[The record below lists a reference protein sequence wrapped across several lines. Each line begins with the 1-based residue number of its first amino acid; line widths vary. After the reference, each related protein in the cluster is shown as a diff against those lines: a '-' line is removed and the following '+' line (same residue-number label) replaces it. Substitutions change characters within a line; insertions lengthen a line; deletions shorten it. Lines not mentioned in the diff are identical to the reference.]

1 MNLSWY
7 DKIIPY
13 IVFGLGFYRPSYK
26 DPTPI
31 LSGPA
36 VAGMSSISSVVF
48 GVHVGPGID
57 LELNKNMFFG
67 AAITYHN
74 MFGSTNVLANGSQ
87 LYLGGAY
94 TSFFLHLGATF

>member
-1 MNLSWY
+1 
-7 DKIIPY
+7 
-13 IVFGLGFYRPSYK
+13 
-26 DPTPI
+26 
-31 LSGPA
+31 
-36 VAGMSSISSVVF
+36 
-48 GVHVGPGID
+48 
-57 LELNKNMFFG
+57 MFFG